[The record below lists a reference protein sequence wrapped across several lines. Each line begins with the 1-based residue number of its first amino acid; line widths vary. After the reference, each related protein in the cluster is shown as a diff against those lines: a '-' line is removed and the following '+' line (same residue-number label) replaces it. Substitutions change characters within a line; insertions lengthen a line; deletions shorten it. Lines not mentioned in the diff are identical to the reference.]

1 MILDAISFKQTIEK
15 TQSLTISIETKD
27 TLNIFK

>member
-1 MILDAISFKQTIEK
+1 MILDAISLKQTIEK
-15 TQSLTISIETKD
+15 TQYLTISIETND